1 MARAEL
7 FKAWASLSAAVSVA
21 GVLAAAALA
30 TGAEARE
37 AGCTGQVVLD
47 AGHGGSDLGR

>member
-7 FKAWASLSAAVSVA
+7 FKVWASLLAAVCVA
-21 GVLAAAALA
+21 GVLAAAVLA
-30 TGAEARE
+30 HGAGAQE

-47 AGHGGSDLGR
+47 AGTAVRTRGR